1 LLLFS
6 MQKNTEEACLRANG
20 NEPTA

>member
-6 MQKNTEEACLRANG
+6 MQKNTEEVCLHAKG
-20 NEPTA
+20 AEPTA

>member
-6 MQKNTEEACLRANG
+6 MQKNTEEVRLHAKG
-20 NEPTA
+20 TEPTA